1 LGQYREKIKFVQDQ
15 LKKASEYS
23 LKLKVGC
30 PKKKCKV
37 AFHYTLTP
45 TSKHITAHLNVT
57 DSFGVVIQLQT

>member
-37 AFHYTLTP
+37 AFHYRTL
-45 TSKHITAHLNVT
+45 SSMAANYK
-57 DSFGVVIQLQT
+57 FF